1 MDQECITSYLIGQV
15 LQIPLPEQFGTG
27 TEKALKLRVIQ
38 FYINLIGDGTGGKKK
53 KKRKKN
59 KYRQKFGQRESIAA
73 ENVTGLGTKS
83 TATKGQ
89 VSATKDESRLSN
101 LYWTSQENITVKF
114 NRIIQRENVV
124 SHLSPSTPTIAALW
138 KDSDGNLCVKAKGR
152 NCCWF
157 CLTFEPR
164 DVGTSEIMHQKC
176 SPRL

>member
-1 MDQECITSYLIGQV
+1 MHHV
-15 LQIPLPEQFGTG
+15 LPDWSSTTNPTPRAIWHGNWKSTKTKGNSVLYQFD
-27 TEKALKLRVIQ
+27 RRWHR
-38 FYINLIGDGTGGKKK
+38 GKKK